1 MKKVCLTLL
10 GVMGLGLF
18 SQSALANCYCQVGH
32 LVPGNVCVVPQTGVN
47 GQTQMVHL
55 NPICSGGNS
64 SGSSQKPIEFSTSER
79 AVINST
85 NEMALAFSAKTGQYG
100 LILQNQGRFLRGQ
113 NFLTQSGLNEKAM
126 LICTAKSTNTT
137 LEFLSHKRNKRQA
150 QKLIA
155 ESGCALEGLKQF
167 GEPYSNLML
176 YRGQN
181 AQGKWGNY
189 WIQYHL
195 NQSPQAINNAIA
207 TMKAQCQSENKSCE
221 YINDFY
227 REGMY

>member
-1 MKKVCLTLL
+1 
-10 GVMGLGLF
+10 MGLGLF
-18 SQSALANCYCQVGH
+18 SQSALANCYCPHGGMLVGDSCVIPSGDNKGG
-32 LVPGNVCVVPQTGVN
+32 LVPVAKAVCHAQQQPQ
-47 GQTQMVHL
+47 
-55 NPICSGGNS
+55 PP
-64 SGSSQKPIEFSTSER
+64 QKPIEFSIAER

-85 NEMALAFSAKTGQYG
+85 NEMALAFSSKTGQYG
-100 LILQNQGRFLRGQ
+100 LILQNQGRVLRGQ
-113 NFLTQSGLNEKAM
+113 DFLIQSKLDERAM

-155 ESGCALEGLKQF
+155 ESGCALESLKQF

-207 TMKAQCQSENKSCE
+207 IMKAQCQSENKSCE
-221 YINDFY
+221 YINDFNQ
-227 REGMY
+227 EGMY

>member
-1 MKKVCLTLL
+1 MKKAFLTIF
-10 GVMGLGLF
+10 GAMSLGLF
-18 SQSALANCYCQVGH
+18 SQSVLANCYCPHGGMLVGDSCMIPSGDNNGG
-32 LVPGNVCVVPQTGVN
+32 LVPVSKAVCHAPQQPQT
-47 GQTQMVHL
+47 
-55 NPICSGGNS
+55 
-64 SGSSQKPIEFSTSER
+64 SQKPIEFSIAER

-137 LEFLSHKRNKRQA
+137 LEFLTHKRNKKQA
-150 QKLIA
+150 QKLMA
-155 ESGCALEGLKQF
+155 ESGCELESLKQF

-195 NQSPQAINNAIA
+195 NQSQQAVNSAIA
-207 TMKAQCQSENKSCE
+207 TMKNQCQSENKSCE
-221 YINDFY
+221 YIGDFHQ
-227 REGMY
+227 EGMY